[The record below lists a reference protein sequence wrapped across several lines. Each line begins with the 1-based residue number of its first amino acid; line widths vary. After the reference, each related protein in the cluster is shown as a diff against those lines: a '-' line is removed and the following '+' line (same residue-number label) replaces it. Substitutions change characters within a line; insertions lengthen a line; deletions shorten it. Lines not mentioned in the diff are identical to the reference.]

1 MIRRPPRSTLFPYT
15 TLFRSP
21 QVAQLIGYIGK
32 HAMYHHGEQ
41 SLAATIINLAQDFV
55 GSNNL
60 NLLKPSG
67 QFRTRDSGGKDH
79 AAPRYIFTQPMPLA
93 RMIFNPADDP
103 LLNQQKD
110 DNTLIEPEF
119 YIPVLPMVLVN
130 GVATAKS
137 RSMTW
142 LKMSWKISPQ
152 LSSETEG
159 GTRCI

>member
-1 MIRRPPRSTLFPYT
+1 
-15 TLFRSP
+15 
-21 QVAQLIGYIGK
+21 V
-32 HAMYHHGEQ
+32 YHHGEQ

-67 QFRTRDSGGKDH
+67 QFGTRDSGGKDH

-130 GVATAKS
+130 GAKGIGTGWSTLIPSFNPMDIVANL
-137 RSMTW
+137 RRLMRGQDLVPMT
-142 LKMSWKISPQ
+142 PGG
-152 LSSETEG
+152 EG
-159 GTRCI
+159 